1 MPRLAFLGPA
11 LGRHPGWVTTQGEV
25 LAAKTGSFSS
35 QAELQRWIDDYL
47 G

>member
-1 MPRLAFLGPA
+1 MP
-11 LGRHPGWVTTQGEV
+11 TTLVVNPQGEV

-35 QAELQRWIDDYL
+35 QTELQRWIDGYL